1 MTTEIVEK
9 EITRDYNT
17 RGMDK
22 DKERMNNKYED
33 IINLKRPIS
42 KKHPPMPLE
51 ERAAQFAPFAAL
63 TGYEETITETAREV
77 DKRIELDEEA
87 QNTINRKIQEL
98 KQQIV
103 TKPIVA
109 ITYFQKDLRKE
120 GGEYITVTEKI
131 RKIDDYKKIIV
142 LENKTEIPIRE
153 ILDIDIP

>member
-1 MTTEIVEK
+1 
-9 EITRDYNT
+9 
-17 RGMDK
+17 
-22 DKERMNNKYED
+22 MNNKYED

-63 TGYEETITETAREV
+63 TGYEKTITETAREV

-103 TKPIVA
+103 TKPIVS

>member
-1 MTTEIVEK
+1 
-9 EITRDYNT
+9 
-17 RGMDK
+17 
-22 DKERMNNKYED
+22 MNNKYED

-103 TKPIVA
+103 TKPIVS

-153 ILDIDIP
+153 ILDIDVS

>member
-1 MTTEIVEK
+1 
-9 EITRDYNT
+9 
-17 RGMDK
+17 
-22 DKERMNNKYED
+22 MNNKYED

-103 TKPIVA
+103 TKPIVS
-109 ITYFQKDLRKE
+109 ITYFQKDLRKK
-120 GGEYITVTEKI
+120 GGEYVTVTEKI
-131 RKIDDYKKIIV
+131 RKIDDYKKTIV

>member
-1 MTTEIVEK
+1 
-9 EITRDYNT
+9 
-17 RGMDK
+17 
-22 DKERMNNKYED
+22 MNNKYED
-33 IINLKRPIS
+33 IINQKRPIS

-109 ITYFQKDLRKE
+109 ITYFQKDLRKK
-120 GGEYITVTEKI
+120 GGEYVTVTEKI

-153 ILDIDIP
+153 ILDIDVS

>member
-1 MTTEIVEK
+1 
-9 EITRDYNT
+9 
-17 RGMDK
+17 
-22 DKERMNNKYED
+22 MNNKYED
-33 IINLKRPIS
+33 IINLKHSIS

-63 TGYEETITETAREV
+63 TGYEKT
-77 DKRIELDEEA
+77 
-87 QNTINRKIQEL
+87 
-98 KQQIV
+98 IV

>member
-1 MTTEIVEK
+1 
-9 EITRDYNT
+9 
-17 RGMDK
+17 
-22 DKERMNNKYED
+22 MNNKYED
-33 IINLKRPIS
+33 IINQKRPIS

-103 TKPIVA
+103 TKPIVT

-153 ILDIDIP
+153 ILDIDVS

>member
-1 MTTEIVEK
+1 
-9 EITRDYNT
+9 
-17 RGMDK
+17 
-22 DKERMNNKYED
+22 MNNKYED
-33 IINLKRPIS
+33 IINLKHSIS

-63 TGYEETITETAREV
+63 TGYEKTITETAREV

>member
-1 MTTEIVEK
+1 
-9 EITRDYNT
+9 
-17 RGMDK
+17 
-22 DKERMNNKYED
+22 MNNKYED
-33 IINLKRPIS
+33 IINQKRPIS

-103 TKPIVA
+103 TKPIVS
-109 ITYFQKDLRKE
+109 ITYFQKDLRKK
-120 GGEYITVTEKI
+120 GGEYVTVTEKI

-142 LENKTEIPIRE
+142 LENKTEIPIGE

>member
-1 MTTEIVEK
+1 
-9 EITRDYNT
+9 
-17 RGMDK
+17 
-22 DKERMNNKYED
+22 MNNKYED
-33 IINLKRPIS
+33 IINQKRPIS

-103 TKPIVA
+103 TKPIVS

-153 ILDIDIP
+153 ILDIDVS

>member
-1 MTTEIVEK
+1 
-9 EITRDYNT
+9 
-17 RGMDK
+17 
-22 DKERMNNKYED
+22 MNNKYED

-109 ITYFQKDLRKE
+109 ITYFQKDLSKE

>member
-1 MTTEIVEK
+1 
-9 EITRDYNT
+9 
-17 RGMDK
+17 
-22 DKERMNNKYED
+22 MNNKYED

-103 TKPIVA
+103 TKPIVS

>member
-1 MTTEIVEK
+1 
-9 EITRDYNT
+9 
-17 RGMDK
+17 
-22 DKERMNNKYED
+22 MNNKYED
-33 IINLKRPIS
+33 IINQKRPIS

-103 TKPIVA
+103 TKPIVS

>member
-1 MTTEIVEK
+1 
-9 EITRDYNT
+9 
-17 RGMDK
+17 
-22 DKERMNNKYED
+22 
-33 IINLKRPIS
+33 
-42 KKHPPMPLE
+42 MPLE

-103 TKPIVA
+103 TKPIVS

-153 ILDIDIP
+153 ILDIDVS

>member
-1 MTTEIVEK
+1 
-9 EITRDYNT
+9 
-17 RGMDK
+17 
-22 DKERMNNKYED
+22 MNNKYED
-33 IINLKRPIS
+33 IINQKRPIS

-63 TGYEETITETAREV
+63 TCYEETITETAREV

>member
-1 MTTEIVEK
+1 
-9 EITRDYNT
+9 
-17 RGMDK
+17 
-22 DKERMNNKYED
+22 MNNKYED
-33 IINLKRPIS
+33 IINQKRPIS

-103 TKPIVA
+103 TKPIVS

-120 GGEYITVTEKI
+120 GGEYVTVTEKI

>member
-1 MTTEIVEK
+1 
-9 EITRDYNT
+9 
-17 RGMDK
+17 
-22 DKERMNNKYED
+22 MNNKYED

-77 DKRIELDEEA
+77 NKRIELDEEA

-98 KQQIV
+98 KQQIA
-103 TKPIVA
+103 TKPIVS
-109 ITYFQKDLRKE
+109 ITYFQKDLRKA

>member
-1 MTTEIVEK
+1 
-9 EITRDYNT
+9 
-17 RGMDK
+17 
-22 DKERMNNKYED
+22 MNNKYED
-33 IINLKRPIS
+33 IINLKRTIS

-103 TKPIVA
+103 TKPIVS

-153 ILDIDIP
+153 ILDIDVS